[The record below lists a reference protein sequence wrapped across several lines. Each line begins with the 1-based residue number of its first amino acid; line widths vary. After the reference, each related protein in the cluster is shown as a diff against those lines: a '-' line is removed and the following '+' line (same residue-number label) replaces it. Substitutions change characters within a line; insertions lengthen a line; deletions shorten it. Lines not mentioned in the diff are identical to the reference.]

1 MAKAITT
8 AEIANITYNEFL
20 PHLLGPNAI
29 PAYHGY
35 DPTVNPTIT
44 EEFEGAAYRFGHSI
58 VSADI
63 EGTNN
68 LGATTSDQALADVFF
83 EPPLDFVAQ
92 GGADGL
98 LRHLAGDTANP
109 LDTGN
114 ISGFEFATEV
124 GSAIEREAP
133 SGASFLAIW

>member
-1 MAKAITT
+1 M
-8 AEIANITYNEFL
+8 
-20 PHLLGPNAI
+20 
-29 PAYHGY
+29 
-35 DPTVNPTIT
+35 IT

-114 ISGFEFATEV
+114 ISGFEFATEF
-124 GSAIEREAP
+124 GRAIEREAP
-133 SGASFLAIW
+133 RGASFLAIG